1 MENEKIDFND
11 FKNKTAKTI
20 LPFVSIYTPIPYFS
34 LFFPAFFFIFSI
46 FLILDNQT
54 KYLFIA
60 LILLVA
66 FSYRLWTIIEP
77 IKTITINSVEK
88 YLLLEHRIFKV
99 LGHQGKKIYFKD
111 IAGFNIKESSE
122 FLLKDIRFIVYSR
135 LKNSTSISISITN
148 NKDLAQNLQFF
159 LAQLLI

>member
-1 MENEKIDFND
+1 M
-11 FKNKTAKTI
+11 
-20 LPFVSIYTPIPYFS
+20 
-34 LFFPAFFFIFSI
+34 
-46 FLILDNQT
+46 
-54 KYLFIA
+54 FIA